1 MKSKTLNMTEG
12 SPVKLL
18 IVFAIPML
26 IGNLF
31 QQLYN
36 LVDSVVVGK
45 YVGAEALAAVGATG
59 SVSFLFFALCNGVGS
74 GGGIITAKQFGAGNE
89 EEVKKTIVNSGYIL
103 VAGSL
108 VVGLIAFLLT
118 GPLLRFMATPENI
131 LQDAMLYMK
140 MQCLSLP
147 LVAIYNHSS
156 SMLRALGDSKSPLYF
171 LMFACLLNVVLDVAF
186 VYGLQ
191 MGIFGAAFATMI
203 AQLVAG
209 VGCLSYAV
217 KYNPYFKL
225 SKRHFKPVKSIIWE
239 TIRLGLPLSLQFSLV
254 AISCMA
260 LQRVVNSF
268 GSVVVAAF
276 TACDRVEQL
285 LHQPYGTLSAALAT
299 YCGQNLGAGKLD
311 RIKQGFK
318 KSMMMMVIFSL
329 VMLPVM
335 QFGGEKI
342 VSLFV
347 DDPAVIAYGGTALR
361 ITSLFYL
368 FLGTI
373 NMTRGV
379 LNGVGDAVFA
389 LVNGAVEVVG
399 RMAIPVLLVAIPAV
413 GVWGIWW
420 SAGLV
425 WLFSALCC
433 VLRYISWRK
442 KNIPSRELP
451 SIS

>member
-1 MKSKTLNMTEG
+1 MKTKTMNMTEG

-36 LVDSVVVGK
+36 LVDSMVVGR

-59 SVSFLFFALCNGVGS
+59 SVSFMFFALCNGLGS

-89 EEVKKTIVNSGYIL
+89 EEIKKAIVNSGYIL
-103 VAGSL
+103 FAGSF
-108 VVGLIAFLLT
+108 VVGLIAFLLA

-131 LQDAMLYMK
+131 IQDAMLYMR
-140 MQCLSLP
+140 MQCLGLP
-147 LVAIYNHSS
+147 LVALYNHSS

-171 LMFACLLNVVLDVAF
+171 LIFACLLNVGLDVWF
-186 VYGLQ
+186 VYGFD
-191 MGIFGAAFATMI
+191 MGVFGAALATI
-203 AQLVAG
+203 ISQLTAG
-209 VGCLSYAV
+209 ISCLFYAI
-217 KYNPYFKL
+217 KSNPYFKME
-225 SKRHFKPVKSIIWE
+225 KYHFKVEKGIIWE
-239 TIRLGLPLSLQFSLV
+239 TVRLGVPLSLQFSLV

-260 LQRVVNSF
+260 LQRVVNSY

-276 TACDRVEQL
+276 TAADRVEQL

-299 YCGQNLGAGKLD
+299 YCGQNLGAGKME

-318 KSMMMMVIFSL
+318 KSMMMMGIFTL
-329 VMLPVM
+329 IMVPIM
-335 QFGGEKI
+335 QVGGEAI

-347 DDPAVIAYGGTALR
+347 DDPEVISYGGTALK
-361 ITSLFYL
+361 ITSLFYI

-373 NMTRGV
+373 NVCRGV
-379 LNGVGDAVFA
+379 LNGIGDAVFA
-389 LVNGAVEVVG
+389 LINGGVEVAG
-399 RMAIPVLLVAIPAV
+399 RMVIPLILVAIPMI

-420 SAGLV
+420 SAGFV
-425 WLFSALCC
+425 WFFSALSSI
-433 VLRYISWRK
+433 LRYISWRK
-442 KNIPSRELP
+442 KNIP
-451 SIS
+451 